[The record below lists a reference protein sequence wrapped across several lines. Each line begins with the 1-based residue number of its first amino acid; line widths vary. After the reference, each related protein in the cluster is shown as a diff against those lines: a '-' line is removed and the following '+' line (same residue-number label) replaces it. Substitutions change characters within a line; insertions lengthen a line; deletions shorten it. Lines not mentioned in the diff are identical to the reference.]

1 MLRFEPCPMA
11 SIVITEA
18 TPMMMPSIV
27 RKPRNVLLASAR
39 TAIFIRFVPFIV
51 IVVL

>member
-1 MLRFEPCPMA
+1 MA

-27 RKPRNVLLASAR
+27 RKHRILLLFNALNAILNR
-39 TAIFIRFVPFIV
+39 FPIFILS
-51 IVVL
+51 VVDYG